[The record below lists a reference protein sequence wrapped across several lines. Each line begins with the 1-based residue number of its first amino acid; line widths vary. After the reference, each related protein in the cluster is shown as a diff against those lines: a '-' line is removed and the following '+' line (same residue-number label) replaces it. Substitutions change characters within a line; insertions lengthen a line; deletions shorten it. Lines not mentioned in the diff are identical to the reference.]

1 MIVITVLKCILPF
14 LIQEATGQWRV
25 EETNVALRKTV
36 RGRGFYMDS
45 LVDGDNQTM
54 SVPDS
59 SEYRAAFFVD
69 LGAVYELSSIN
80 LYGQSYQYEDH
91 IGLNAPFSVFTWAN
105 YTPICD
111 MDLQYPWNLV
121 KGGLRFTRDHE
132 KLVLSGPMTAQ
143 YIIVMMD
150 RHNPGTKVKTLI
162 MSEIEAF
169 GRKIRDAYVPPTPRL
184 GIRPRNTFGATLADR
199 LKMGA
204 QSWSYFKT
212 NKIFNPNQPEDLT
225 TDEVQT
231 AIKQIIDNY
240 GEYFAHNAP
249 CDWKPYVI
257 ASSTF
262 TAMLNYNNVILSQR
276 GENITR
282 LPAFSRIMGDVHP
295 KANPTSYSV
304 TLKVTAKS
312 NFFPIG
318 AYAKAGEAFRY
329 QVKGLPPH
337 ALGDFGIR
345 VNPQTDTVYETH
357 KNLTRWPIMTSN
369 QVLQAQGSF
378 ASPVGGVITLQ
389 LPANSN
395 ITIRLEN
402 VYRYAWFD
410 IRNPRSIHTWNME
423 QRKHQYVPFTMVMGD
438 RLITMLETS
447 TIMEMDKE
455 NMLFSVNYFDNV
467 VKMMHNYR
475 GTDFQSAPF
484 LGFVVDEQIFHGGGH
499 SGWPGEP
506 MMGHKYWGPF
516 FQDMNMIKSGKSIG
530 ITHEIGHNLQP
541 DKVTFIN
548 GMEVTCNIFIPLV
561 HSFLLNISAYEFGVS
576 PGLGEDNMKQLVK
589 DWNGNKYTGVQLAYY
604 NILGHYFSHGLVGN
618 ALTTVFADRVQ
629 LANEQEKVNY
639 WVKLISLEAGYD
651 LVPFHRLWHFSI
663 DRNTTNATQHL
674 PCFFPDDQLTK
685 KVPTL
690 VNRILRQYG
699 KPCSRQRP
707 KVVQFRGDLMHGVN
721 KVDKQFIFIRG

>member
-1 MIVITVLKCILPF
+1 MFLINFLKFVLPF
-14 LIQEATGQWRV
+14 LTQDATGQGRV
-25 EETNVALRKTV
+25 KETNVALNKTV
-36 RGRGFYMDS
+36 RGRGFFMED
-45 LVDGDNQTM
+45 LVDGHNLTM
-54 SVPDS
+54 AVPDS
-59 SEYRAAFFVD
+59 SEYRTAFFVD
-69 LGAVYELSSIN
+69 LGAVYELSSIQ
-80 LYGQSYQYEDH
+80 LYGQSSQVEGEY
-91 IGLNAPFSVFTWAN
+91 GLNVPFSVFTWVN
-105 YTPICD
+105 YTPTCD

-121 KGGLRFTRDHE
+121 KGG
-132 KLVLSGPMTAQ
+132 PMTAQ

-150 RHNPGTKVKTLI
+150 RRNPGTKVKTLM

-169 GRKIRDAYVPPTPRL
+169 GRKIRNAYVPPAPRF
-184 GIRPRNTFGATLADR
+184 GIWTRNIVGATLADKLR
-199 LKMGA
+199 MGA
-204 QSWSYFKT
+204 QSWNYFKT
-212 NKIFNPNQPEDLT
+212 IRIFNPDQPEDLT
-225 TDEVQT
+225 SAEVQA

-249 CDWKPYVI
+249 CDWKPYII
-257 ASSTF
+257 ANSTL

-295 KANPTSYSV
+295 KANSTSYSV
-304 TLKVTAKS
+304 TLRVTAKS
-312 NFFPIG
+312 NFFPVG

-329 QVKGLPPH
+329 RVEGLSPQ
-337 ALGDFGIR
+337 ALNDSRIR
-345 VNPQTDTVYETH
+345 VNPQTDTVYETRDT
-357 KNLTRWPIMTSN
+357 LTRWPIMTSN
-369 QVLQAQGSF
+369 QVLQLRGSF

-410 IRNPRSIHTWNME
+410 IRNPQSIRDWSKE

-447 TIMEMDKE
+447 TVMEMNKE

-475 GTDFQSAPF
+475 GTDFRSAPF
-484 LGFVVDEQIFHGGGH
+484 LGFVIDEQVSDEGGH
-499 SGWPGEP
+499 AGWPGEP
-506 MMGHKYWGPF
+506 MMGHKYWGAF

-541 DKVTFIN
+541 YKVTFIN
-548 GMEVTCNIFIPLV
+548 GVEVTCNIFIPLV
-561 HSFLLNISAYEFGVS
+561 HSFLLNISAYEFGVA
-576 PGLGEDNMKQLVK
+576 PGLGEEDMEQLVK
-589 DWNGNKYTGVQLAYY
+589 DWNRNRYIGVQLAYY

-618 ALTTVFADRVQ
+618 ALTTVFTDGVQ
-629 LANEQEKVNY
+629 LANEREKVNY

-651 LVPFHRLWHFSI
+651 LVPFHRLWHFPI
-663 DRNTTNATQHL
+663 DRNTANATQHL

-685 KVPTL
+685 RVSTR
-690 VNRILRQYG
+690 VNGILRQYG

-707 KVVQFRGDLMHGVN
+707 ETVRFKGDLMRGVN
-721 KVDKQFIFIRG
+721 SVDKQFIFIRA